1 MLFKTGLLTILLAT
15 SVCRGEF
22 YGQST
27 LAQIITTEASQI
39 SPTELDTLGLVDIN
53 GRPTTNITQAKG
65 CTTGTCR
72 RFSKGQAGWTF
83 ISSGDFVPLF
93 GTWLVPWLALT
104 AQMPYETKS
113 KALNLMSLLLAL
125 GSPMLATYSLSLTVL
140 NARWINNAFKKELDA
155 WRKLVG
161 EGAPKEVLK
170 AIKCMRWSMIETQHV
185 PIRIH
190 RGEHHAFA
198 QLIVRP
204 ENAGW
209 WKKFKKELLKTKR
222 EKTLSLFMQLAWVI
236 VSQVLSIVQ
245 FFTTGTDDTT
255 VVLGQAINALWTWML
270 PIVWGWV
277 FVGTQNTAQSI
288 PDAIENAPAPMVTGV
303 EGVQQRRFEIL
314 EDRAKHDDSLW
325 FGFSIE
331 GWEKQPGPL
340 FIYSRVASHMTAC
353 NLLRKASAGLRNCVY
368 AMPTVLDNPKAWEA
382 ETLEMAAR
390 VEVYVL
396 GRSAEEHA
404 DFSTYYGAPK
414 DIGINFFLATCIG
427 LLLQWGT
434 AGSAIMIA
442 YM

>member
-1 MLFKTGLLTILLAT
+1 VVEEI
-15 SVCRGEF
+15 
-22 YGQST
+22 Q
-27 LAQIITTEASQI
+27 
-39 SPTELDTLGLVDIN
+39 
-53 GRPTTNITQAKG
+53 
-65 CTTGTCR
+65 
-72 RFSKGQAGWTF
+72 
-83 ISSGDFVPLF
+83 
-93 GTWLVPWLALT
+93 
-104 AQMPYETKS
+104 
-113 KALNLMSLLLAL
+113 
-125 GSPMLATYSLSLTVL
+125 
-140 NARWINNAFKKELDA
+140 
-155 WRKLVG
+155 
-161 EGAPKEVLK
+161 EGAFEDQEGEDSIAIHAAGLGYREPSALHRAVL
-170 AIKCMRWSMIETQHV
+170 H
-185 PIRIH
+185 P
-190 RGEHHAFA
+190 
-198 QLIVRP
+198 
-204 ENAGW
+204 
-209 WKKFKKELLKTKR
+209 
-222 EKTLSLFMQLAWVI
+222 
-236 VSQVLSIVQ
+236 
-245 FFTTGTDDTT
+245 GTDDTT

-340 FIYSRVASHMTAC
+340 FIYSRVGSHMTAC

-382 ETLEMAAR
+382 EILEMAAR